1 MQITNMTE
9 EIYSALHELW
19 EKNAARLP
27 DELRDPDL
35 LDYFLFQD
43 GGSTRLYT
51 VGHKPAVVIVGEI
64 KEGLSATVLL
74 LNHEFAEVGE
84 ILHELRQIIDE
95 LALKRLTAQVPG
107 PVKDVQRQLEKV
119 GFRREGHLRRSTIWN
134 GRLCGTDVY
143 GFYKDPTYEGR
154 RSNGN
159 RPSVRE
165 SRPAAPAAA
174 GSAEYESL
182 RGKTD
187 PRRRTEQK
195 EPVAALPVA

>member
-51 VGHKPAVVIVGEI
+51 VGQKPAVVIVGEI

-95 LALKRLTAQVPG
+95 LSLKRLTAQVPG
-107 PVKDVQRQLEKV
+107 PVKDVQRILEKI

-134 GRLCGTDVY
+134 GRLCGTDVW
-143 GFYKDPTYEGR
+143 GFYRDPTYEGR
-154 RSNGN
+154 RRSNGTSDAEA
-159 RPSVRE
+159 RKQLRYKTAPERGASVQPE
-165 SRPAAPAAA
+165 K
-174 GSAEYESL
+174 SAE
-182 RGKTD
+182 
-187 PRRRTEQK
+187 PAPVEQH
-195 EPVAALPVA
+195 AT